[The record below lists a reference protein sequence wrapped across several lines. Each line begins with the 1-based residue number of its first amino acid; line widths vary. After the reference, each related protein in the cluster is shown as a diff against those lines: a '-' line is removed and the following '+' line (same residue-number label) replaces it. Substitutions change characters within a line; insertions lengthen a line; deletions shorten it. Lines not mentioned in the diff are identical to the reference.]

1 MIYRHR
7 VPQDGVSR
15 HVCTAMVVEN
25 FVCGPLHITLCV
37 RMVELKLGSSPIFL
51 FARMDTDTFNGSTS

>member
-15 HVCTAMVVEN
+15 SVCTAMVVKN
-25 FVCGPLHITLCV
+25 FVGGPLHITLCV
-37 RMVELKLGSSPIFL
+37 RIVELKLGSNPIF
-51 FARMDTDTFNGSTS
+51 FFSRMDTDTFNGSAS